1 MGAAFQWQQ
10 KFCSNSEFVM
20 KTDDDTIVDLP
31 RWEFWIE
38 KKFKKDIEQIPNKA
52 VFFGMRLEG
61 LTPYR
66 NPKERWSFF
75 F

>member
-10 KFCSNSEFVM
+10 KFCFNAEYVM

-31 RWEFWIE
+31 RWNFWTDN
-38 KKFKKDIEQIPNKA
+38 KFKKEVDEIPNKA

-61 LTPYR
+61 IVPIR
-66 NPKERWSFF
+66 DRSHKWFIF
-75 F
+75 